1 MAEKVEINRESMLA
15 IWVNGRLMAAVV
27 QEPTNR
33 NQVFF
38 SCLEMGS
45 EEIKNLLET
54 LIGEK
59 PNK

>member
-1 MAEKVEINRESMLA
+1 MEAIKKVEINRESMLA
-15 IWVNGRLMAAVV
+15 IWINGKLMAAVV

-45 EEIKNLLET
+45 EEIKNVLET
-54 LIGEK
+54 LI
-59 PNK
+59 NKS